1 LIETGATPAAVIARE
16 SSDEAIQTRLTE
28 LSLDYF
34 VAALPRNDEVSTRL
48 RRMQPFLHCRVVD
61 PQTSKAGE
69 AMSILLIIIILILLF
84 GGGGGYYAH
93 RSYGGAGLGGVLGL
107 VLIVIV
113 VIWLVNRASIGI

>member
-1 LIETGATPAAVIARE
+1 
-16 SSDEAIQTRLTE
+16 
-28 LSLDYF
+28 
-34 VAALPRNDEVSTRL
+34 
-48 RRMQPFLHCRVVD
+48 MQPFSRSRVVCAE
-61 PQTSKAGE
+61 QSKAGE

>member
-1 LIETGATPAAVIARE
+1 
-16 SSDEAIQTRLTE
+16 
-28 LSLDYF
+28 
-34 VAALPRNDEVSTRL
+34 
-48 RRMQPFLHCRVVD
+48 MQPFPHSHVNR
-61 PQTSKAGE
+61 PEQSNAGE